1 MINKNELLIMDFEN
15 ETMINF
21 RLCLEE
27 LEDFAKV
34 YKDFVEG
41 SEVEFNTLSKL
52 VEIANDNF

>member
-34 YKDFVEG
+34 YKD
-41 SEVEFNTLSKL
+41 S
-52 VEIANDNF
+52 